1 MGEVEAKKDM
11 VTRHDL
17 RHDRHSVSLLTDHLV
32 FSPNLSLEKKALP
45 KKHGFTQLKE
55 WCPGHLWAPS
65 CYHKTFKKSFIKN
78 ASQSVGQGW
87 EVVEKYISGQ
97 KGYEKTD
104 TAPVVV
110 IDEEKGQLRAH
121 KTWYIS
127 LYNKL
132 FGGKYQK

>member
-1 MGEVEAKKDM
+1 MGETEAE
-11 VTRHDL
+11 VGRGTRSDL
-17 RHDRHSVSLLTDHLV
+17 RHDRHTVSLLTDHLV

-45 KKHGFTQLKE
+45 KKQGFPQLKE

-78 ASQSVGQGW
+78 ASQSVRHGW

-104 TAPVVV
+104 TVPVVV
-110 IDEEKGQLRAH
+110 IKEEKEKAH
-121 KTWYIS
+121 KTWYTS

-132 FGGKYQK
+132 FGGTHQK